1 MTIQELKDR
10 IYQDFISSFTNAIT
24 PLKASFFDQ
33 LSNTLAGTFQL
44 IYIYLNN
51 IYKDSFL
58 STCTEDRV
66 RNYYAPL
73 KNIDA
78 DEATTSTGTVRF
90 TGTDGAIVES
100 GWTLTYSEMEYT
112 TSESGI
118 IEDGYV
124 DILCE
129 SVETGTITNTL
140 GDITLTL
147 ATVEDGIDPT
157 AICYDGFSGA
167 IDDETIES
175 LRTRTKQKFA
185 SPTNID
191 SYNFYRSLAM
201 EVDNVK
207 AAFISRVKNGN
218 GTFGV
223 TILTK
228 SNNGVPVQ
236 ADIDEVEEYFIEN
249 NAVPEYVEAQY
260 FLPTIVYQDLS
271 ILLAD
276 NSIDNQDFVEQAIK
290 DYVYLYQ
297 KPGTTF
303 QFSELSDYMQTIGA
317 RLNNPD
323 PTSDLEIAI
332 DEVLDIG
339 TITWI

>member
-1 MTIQELKDR
+1 MTILELKER
-10 IYQDFISSFTNAIT
+10 IYQDFVSSFKNAIT

-33 LSNTLAGTFQL
+33 MSNTLASTFQL

-66 RNYYAPL
+66 RTYFAPL
-73 KNIDA
+73 KDISEK
-78 DEATTSTGTVRF
+78 EATVSDGTVRF
-90 TGTDGAIVES
+90 TGTDGFTVSS
-100 GWTLTYSEMEYT
+100 GLTLTYSEMEYT
-112 TSESGI
+112 TTESGEI
-118 IEDGYV
+118 SSGYV

-129 SVETGTITNTL
+129 SVETGTIYNTL
-140 GDITLTL
+140 GNITLIL
-147 ATVEDGIDPT
+147 SIEVEGIDQS

-185 SPTNID
+185 APTNID
-191 SYNFYRSLAM
+191 NYNFYRSLAM
-201 EVDNVK
+201 ELDNVK
-207 AAFISRVKNGN
+207 AAFISKVKNGN

-228 SNNGVPVQ
+228 SNAGVPIQ
-236 ADIDEVEEYFIEN
+236 ADIDEVEEYFEEN
-249 NAVPEYVEAQY
+249 NAVPEYVEAEY
-260 FLPTIVYQDLS
+260 FLPTIVYQNLS

-276 NSIDNQDFVEQAIK
+276 NSTDNQENVLQTVK
-290 DYVYLYQ
+290 DYIYLYQ
-297 KPGTTF
+297 KPGETF
-303 QFSELSDYMQTIGA
+303 QFSELADYMQTIGA

-323 PTSDLEIAI
+323 PTSDLAIEIE
-332 DEVLDIG
+332 EVLDVG
-339 TITWI
+339 TVTWI